1 MQWYTTVP
9 GFYLST
15 SVGDQSFRGALIIM
29 GKAADDCTRAAHNPA
44 GDHIYILF
52 EEAEKSILKRLLIHL
67 SSMLL
72 IICAVIIMYTASCI
86 YSGTSDCALLCRYL
100 ASVPSENMGVWP
112 DSSHLSLCHCGRN

>member
-9 GFYLST
+9 GFYLSI

-52 EEAEKSILKRLLIHL
+52 EAEKQYFEE
-67 SSMLL
+67 
-72 IICAVIIMYTASCI
+72 VIYLCI
-86 YSGTSDCALLCRYL
+86 KHVVDVHVQS
-100 ASVPSENMGVWP
+100 
-112 DSSHLSLCHCGRN
+112 